1 MTPKQTAQKLRH
13 FLNDNSLTLSDL
25 RKGMILILN
34 GDMAGDLG
42 DRKVKVEARKPV
54 SSQPRASQPKT
65 RMNIDPADAEHCL
78 S

>member
-1 MTPKQTAQKLRH
+1 MTPKQTAQKLRQ
-13 FLNDNSLTLSDL
+13 FLNANALTLSDL

-54 SSQPRASQPKT
+54 SSQPRKPT
-65 RMNIDPADAEHCL
+65 AERGVFRELAGSAC
-78 S
+78 